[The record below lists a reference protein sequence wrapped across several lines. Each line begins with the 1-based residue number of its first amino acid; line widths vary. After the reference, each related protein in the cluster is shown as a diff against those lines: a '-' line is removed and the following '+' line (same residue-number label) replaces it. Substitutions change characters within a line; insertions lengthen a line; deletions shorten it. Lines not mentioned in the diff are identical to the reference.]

1 MTAKLSCHVLSSAQD
16 HIAFLSIFV
25 LAVCLYLWGRC
36 CGFKRCISKRDDNR
50 GEYRELALELGAL
63 NNDYFDDDISIGGSV
78 DGYSGD
84 MEDNLRAGPKNG
96 GTVELS
102 SIHKK
107 EMNGGI
113 DLEEMNG

>member
-1 MTAKLSCHVLSSAQD
+1 M
-16 HIAFLSIFV
+16 
-25 LAVCLYLWGRC
+25 
-36 CGFKRCISKRDDNR
+36 
-50 GEYRELALELGAL
+50 
-63 NNDYFDDDISIGGSV
+63 
-78 DGYSGD
+78 DGYSDD
-84 MEDNLRAGPKNG
+84 MEDDWSAGPKNG